1 VEDYNTG
8 EPHDDYTFE
17 GIANAYLAAGRGRQ
31 GRVGNA
37 PSYLFDAADLATF
50 AIGWLEPSFRSLD

>member
-1 VEDYNTG
+1 VEDCNTG
-8 EPHDDYTFE
+8 EPHDAFTFE
-17 GIANAYLAAGRGRQ
+17 GIAGVYLAAGRGRQ

-50 AIGWLEPSFRSLD
+50 AVGWLEERFG